1 MARAVAQVW
10 PLSGQHEGVYRPV
23 GGNVVGPPSH
33 CEVHSAHH
41 PGSPCCAGVGG
52 TASCMRTSRGEAT
65 FFSAVVDWQRQLAGG
80 HFPFPNV
87 QHVDVFQEAVVF
99 GVGDVSADY
108 GERPGG
114 GV

>member
-1 MARAVAQVW
+1 M
-10 PLSGQHEGVYRPV
+10 
-23 GGNVVGPPSH
+23 
-33 CEVHSAHH
+33 
-41 PGSPCCAGVGG
+41 
-52 TASCMRTSRGEAT
+52 TTSRGEPT

-80 HFPFPNV
+80 RSPFPNV

-108 GERPGG
+108 KERAG